1 MPVGSLLLSRRSLVL
16 SASYAVL
23 AGPSLAQR
31 PPVVTPSV
39 LFICRYG
46 TVKSPIGREVLRRRA
61 SEQGV
66 AVAPYSR
73 GLTIEDHITPR
84 LAQALRADK
93 IDIWSEPR
101 RVLDP
106 SDIAR
111 ADVVVAFDNLPADLP
126 PPTHDWSDFPSFN
139 EDYATARSELD
150 VRLAR
155 LLDDLR
161 RWRPISA
168 AAVS

>member
-1 MPVGSLLLSRRSLVL
+1 MPADFLLLSRRNLVL
-16 SASYAVL
+16 SASCAVL
-23 AGPSLAQR
+23 IRPASAQGA
-31 PPVVTPSV
+31 PAVTPCV

-46 TVKSPIGREVLRRRA
+46 TVKSPIGRELLRQRA

-66 AVAPYSR
+66 AVISCSR
-73 GLTIEDHITPR
+73 GLTLEDHITPG
-84 LAQALRADK
+84 LAQALRADG

-111 ADVVVAFDNLPADLP
+111 ADVVVAFDRLSADLP
-126 PPTHDWSDFPSFN
+126 QPTHDWSDFPSFN
-139 EDYATARSELD
+139 EDYAVARAELD
-150 VRLAR
+150 VRLTP

-161 RWRPISA
+161 RWSPISDA
-168 AAVS
+168 AAS

>member
-1 MPVGSLLLSRRSLVL
+1 MKLLMVGDIVG
-16 SASYAVL
+16 
-23 AGPSLAQR
+23 GPGRMAMAR
-31 PPVVTPSV
+31 VAT
-39 LFICRYG
+39 RYKAEG
-46 TVKSPIGREVLRRRA
+46 
-61 SEQGV
+61 
-66 AVAPYSR
+66 
-73 GLTIEDHITPR
+73 
-84 LAQALRADK
+84 
-93 IDIWSEPR
+93 
-101 RVLDP
+101 
-106 SDIAR
+106 R
-111 ADVVVAFDNLPADLP
+111 ADVVVAFDQLPADLP